1 MEKLEQSSTPPKPL
15 EHGHMSRS
23 TNRGAFAKIE
33 QEFNYSSN
41 IQSEQLE
48 RLQIKMTVHSVEPLE
63 HATQQYINNAT
74 QRTLRE
80 FDEQF
85 TLSPNT
91 TPKEIQMYVFEHK
104 RDFDAALK
112 KVGIE
117 GSLGG
122 IAWPTTG
129 EVYVYKVG
137 KNRIENLAHE
147 LSHCLFDY
155 AVAGHYGQ
163 HLGVKIINEGVG
175 DYIQHLVEHGPT
187 VVDMSFRQRVDQV
200 LEMLKQT
207 SGSAPTIDLDA
218 IAGAIAV
225 HGQRDH
231 RYTQLPYDLGM
242 VYVHY
247 MQQHTPALFRESLK
261 DAAIL
266 PTKMHAIHGDPLAPL
281 LKIPMADFHKWL
293 EEHSTAQ
300 FVKDYDALFVVM
312 DHQIG
317 FDTQVLDGKAENV
330 KIFSAHL
337 EDKTG
342 KVVHNLSPVE
352 HIATNDVIVAL
363 NPYSRDQLEIQ
374 RDSHFLKS
382 VVTDDGVTKYVYCD
396 AQGEEYYLSKRP
408 ENVTNI
414 AKIMAKYDSPAA
426 EIQSAVLGTRAA
438 YHEYAGD
445 QNAQTEQAV
454 YALLERA
461 STLLKN
467 GLDGISIPHLDF
479 ATIAGTELENKY
491 LDLYTRVVMLQSVY
505 AEYISKRAQSMMQGL
520 EDSETSHMI
529 GRILKHAVYIDPVRL
544 RGLNQSQL
552 EELQQN
558 SGTILALRAE
568 GKGDISGVSVYLPDG
583 RKVAELPS
591 DAEVF
596 MQRQLDGGVE
606 LKNFAAADG
615 LKAVHT
621 MYSRA
626 PVAVVQLDE
635 HGNKVS
641 HFVHDAKSPPE
652 DGDLVVGINRF
663 LDPQVL
669 ELSGRQSDIQTT
681 KGVKIE
687 SNEYVP
693 SENAFGAFA
702 RKGQIVDDRGTERTS
717 DDTHTA
723 TVYSGNEVV
732 IQKLSSLQFYM
743 SEEGK
748 DASGNVVN
756 KPAFFIRDVAAGK
769 VLQFPDSITHLKL
782 VRTESGATRLVPC
795 TEDGDVNPQGM
806 PHNMEGYAY
815 IDPIF
820 VYNRLKADWI
830 SKHATLDLVDFSGYA
845 NGTLFKLR
853 WNADDPSIP
862 KNAAGEVTRIEGQ
875 SYFTRAELLYEP
887 ENLKIG
893 ELSSSPSFFQDKI
906 FISFDHNYSHSDFV
920 SSLHEQEVTLQ
931 DNGDGTQR
939 VGLTGKGDLGSDRG
953 YSDYYS
959 LNHRTEEDSP
969 ELAREVQKLADASST
984 DSLRAKRSVVSPNAA
999 ELLPDAKPTRLIE
1012 VGEDELHSLKSTMIY
1027 TRPGESVVNG
1037 QTIPSNDLFIYNP
1050 QDGYYFQFPKAITHL
1065 KVVTHNGQKQL
1076 VPSTADGSE
1085 DPAGMPENLGEHR
1098 YIGSIM
1104 LHSDAVTDR
1113 TDGAESTSISLA
1125 DLGRYKDGT
1134 LLEIRSS
1141 GDISYAK
1148 LGGNEDLHVKIV
1160 HLFDSQG
1167 AEVGV
1172 LSKYPYL
1179 LRGDVSV
1186 YAQESAADSHPVDYA
1201 ARAIDSHAS
1210 SGTYFQHDN
1219 DANDTV
1225 NIVPGWRAPT
1235 NCDYQGLANSAHFEA
1250 ATKPYNMQ
1258 DDAGFRDRQVDKQNQ
1273 SYDEYHS
1280 TVTND
1285 QGVATSG
1292 GPDLF
1297 AL

>member
-15 EHGHMSRS
+15 GHKHMPRS
-23 TNRGAFAKIE
+23 TGRGLFAEVEK
-33 QEFNYSSN
+33 EFNYSSD

-63 HATQQYINNAT
+63 HAIQQHINNAT
-74 QRTLRE
+74 QRTLRA

-85 TLSPNT
+85 SLSPNT
-91 TPKEIQMYVFEHK
+91 TPKEIQVYVFEHK
-104 RDFDAALK
+104 RDFSAALQ

-122 IAWPTTG
+122 IAWPSTG

-137 KNRIENLAHE
+137 KNKIENLPHE

-163 HLGVKIINEGVG
+163 HPGISLVNEGIG
-175 DYIQHLVEHGPT
+175 DYIQHLVEHGPA

-207 SGSAPTIDLDA
+207 PGLAAATDLDMIADA
-218 IAGAIAV
+218 IAMYGK
-225 HGQRDH
+225 HDH

-242 VYVHY
+242 MYVHY
-247 MQQHTPALFRESLK
+247 MQQHAPALFRESLK

-266 PTKMHAIHGDPLAPL
+266 PTEMHAIHGDPLAPL
-281 LKIPMADFHKWL
+281 LNIPMANFHKWL

-317 FDTQVLDGKAENV
+317 FDVQILDGKAEQV

-352 HIATNDVIVAL
+352 HIATNDVIMAL
-363 NPYSRDQLEIQ
+363 NPYSRDMLEIQ
-374 RDSHFLKS
+374 RDFHFLKC
-382 VVTDDGVTKYVYCD
+382 VTTDSGVTQYVYCD

-408 ENVTNI
+408 ENVANI
-414 AKIMAKYDSPAA
+414 AKIMAKYDSDAA
-426 EIQSAVLGTRAA
+426 EIQDAVLETRTA
-438 YHEYAGD
+438 YHKYAVD
-445 QNAQTEQAV
+445 QDAQTKQAV
-454 YALLERA
+454 YAALKHA
-461 STLLKN
+461 STLLEN
-467 GLDGISIPHLDF
+467 GLDGIPIPHMNF
-479 ATIAGTELENKY
+479 ATIAGTELENEH
-491 LDLYTRVVMLQSVY
+491 LALHTRVVMLQSVY

-529 GRILKHAVYIDPVRL
+529 GRILNHTVYIDPVRL
-544 RGLNQSQL
+544 RGLDQL
-552 EELQQN
+552 QLGELQQN
-558 SGTILALRAE
+558 SGTVLALRAE
-568 GKGDISGVSVYLPDG
+568 GKGDTSGVSVYLPDG
-583 RKVAELPS
+583 EKIAELPS
-591 DAEVF
+591 NAEVF
-596 MQRQLDGGVE
+596 MQRQLDSGVE

-621 MYSRA
+621 MYSGA
-626 PVAVVQLDE
+626 PVAVVQLDG
-635 HGNKVS
+635 HGNKVA
-641 HFVHDAKSPPE
+641 HFVHNAESSPQG
-652 DGDLVVGINRF
+652 GDLVVGVSQF
-663 LDPQVL
+663 LDPQVM
-669 ELSGRQSDIQTT
+669 ELSGGQSTVQIT
-681 KGVKIE
+681 KGIKIE
-687 SNEYVP
+687 SNKYVP
-693 SENAFGAFA
+693 SENASGAFA
-702 RKGQIVDDRGTERTS
+702 RKGEMIDDRGTERTS

-748 DASGNVVN
+748 DASGNVVS

-782 VRTESGATRLVPC
+782 VKTESGAARLVPC

-806 PHNMEGYAY
+806 PHNMEGYTY

-830 SKHATLDLVDFSGYA
+830 SKHATLDLVDFSGYS

-853 WNADDPSIP
+853 WNADDPSIL
-862 KNAAGEVTRIEGQ
+862 KNAAGETARIDNQ
-875 SYFTRAELLYEP
+875 PYFTRAELVYEP

-893 ELSSSPSFFQDKI
+893 ELSSSPSFFQNKA
-906 FISFDHNYSHSDFV
+906 FISFDHNYSYSDFV

-969 ELAREVQKLADASST
+969 ELAREVHKLADASST
-984 DSLRAKRSVVSPNAA
+984 GSRHAKRSIVDPDT
-999 ELLPDAKPTRLIE
+999 ELPDAKPTRLVE
-1012 VGEDELHSLKSTMIY
+1012 VGEDELRSLRDTMIY
-1027 TRPGESVVNG
+1027 ARSGESVVNG
-1037 QTIPSNDLFIYNP
+1037 ETIPSNDLFIYNP
-1050 QDGYYFQFPKAITHL
+1050 QDGYYFQFPRAITHF
-1065 KVVTHNGQKQL
+1065 KVVTHDGQKQL

-1098 YIGSIM
+1098 YISSIM
-1104 LHSDAVTDR
+1104 LHSEAVTDR
-1113 TDGAESTSISLA
+1113 AGGTESTSISLA
-1125 DLGRYKDGT
+1125 DLGRYKDGA

-1148 LGGNEDLHVKIV
+1148 LGGNEDSHVKTV
-1160 HLFDSQG
+1160 HLFDQQG

-1172 LSKYPYL
+1172 LSRYPHL

-1186 YAQESAADSHPVDYA
+1186 YTQKSATGSHPVDYA
-1201 ARAIDSHAS
+1201 AKTANSHAS
-1210 SGTYFQHDN
+1210 SGTYFPHED
-1219 DANDTV
+1219 DASDTV
-1225 NIVPGWRAPT
+1225 HVVTDGRVPT
-1235 NCDYQGLANSAHFEA
+1235 SYDYRGPASSARFG
-1250 ATKPYNMQ
+1250 ATPRSSDTYDN
-1258 DDAGFRDRQVDKQNQ
+1258 AEFRDRQVDKQDQ

-1280 TVTND
+1280 TVTD
-1285 QGVATSG
+1285 GQGIATPS

-1297 AL
+1297 SL